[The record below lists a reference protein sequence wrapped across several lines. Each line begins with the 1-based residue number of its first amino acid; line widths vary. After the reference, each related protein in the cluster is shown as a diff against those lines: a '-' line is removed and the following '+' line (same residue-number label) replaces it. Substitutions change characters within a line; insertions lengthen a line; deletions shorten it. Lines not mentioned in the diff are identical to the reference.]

1 MLINNTINA
10 GKSFH
15 EKFQIT
21 TKKGKKR
28 WVLTSGKPFIK
39 NGKITKIL
47 GTVQDIDSQINSE
60 LQVRESEKILHT
72 LVDNLPLN
80 VYIKDL
86 NSRKILVNKS
96 ECTFLGVDNRKELIG
111 KNNFDLYEQ
120 RTAQLLR
127 NQDLQI
133 IKTKTP
139 IIAKEEL
146 IQKKDGTK
154 VPLLVSK
161 IPLINSNNETYS
173 ILGISMDISVLKQ
186 KENELRHLIDVTSVQ
201 NKKLANF
208 AHIISHNLRSHS
220 ANFSMLLGFLKDET
234 DEVEKQRILN
244 MLSDASSNL
253 LGTLDNLNKVVEI
266 NTHTNVAREHVNIK
280 KYFLEAKNIL
290 TPKIKK
296 NDIEININIPQNL
309 SVYGIPSYFENIV
322 LNLLTNA
329 IKYRQPNKKL
339 NININGKKEF
349 GKIVFSIQDNGI
361 GINLNRHGDKLFGM
375 YKTFHNNSDARGI
388 GLYIT
393 KSQIEAMGGNIIVS
407 SEVNK
412 GTTFK
417 IYFDEGY

>member
-1 MLINNTINA
+1 
-10 GKSFH
+10 
-15 EKFQIT
+15 
-21 TKKGKKR
+21 
-28 WVLTSGKPFIK
+28 
-39 NGKITKIL
+39 
-47 GTVQDIDSQINSE
+47 
-60 LQVRESEKILHT
+60 
-72 LVDNLPLN
+72 
-80 VYIKDL
+80 
-86 NSRKILVNKS
+86 
-96 ECTFLGVDNRKELIG
+96 
-111 KNNFDLYEQ
+111 
-120 RTAQLLR
+120 
-127 NQDLQI
+127 
-133 IKTKTP
+133 
-139 IIAKEEL
+139 
-146 IQKKDGTK
+146 
-154 VPLLVSK
+154 
-161 IPLINSNNETYS
+161 
-173 ILGISMDISVLKQ
+173 MDISVLKQ